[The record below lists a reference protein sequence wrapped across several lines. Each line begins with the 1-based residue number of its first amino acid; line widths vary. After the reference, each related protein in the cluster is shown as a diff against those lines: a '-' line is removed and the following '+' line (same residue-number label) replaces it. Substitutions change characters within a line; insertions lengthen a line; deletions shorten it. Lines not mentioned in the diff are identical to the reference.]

1 MFDAEDDQ
9 LAKNE
14 QAADENHVRGDARSF
29 ERVRLRRSHARRSR
43 QEGVARVEARV
54 SHETSEI
61 GAVEGNGRINFRGE
75 ERSRGYSTGFVGAH
89 AIGVYKADLA
99 KVVEVNYGDNSC
111 VVKILPRFDYQHLAD
126 KESGEAKN
134 KPKPTVRPAARLFS
148 ETEAKNKNLSFERWK
163 FDRTLNDRVD
173 VLCGTHKIKDG
184 YLLKRC
190 ALTTVKLTEA
200 PSLDEIQKFA
210 PGGDEEDDDFDDEE
224 DDEDGGAR
232 RKKSTNNHINRLAK
246 LTMNEKKAS
255 KSAAARFLVGDQ
267 VIVVEG
273 DLRNLEG
280 VIKRVDADGRV
291 IVDPSHKDLTDPLP
305 FNPEQLRK
313 HFKVGSTVR
322 VVHGAHEGASGMVVK
337 VSDQIA
343 TVFSTSTNEEFSVF
357 MRDLA
362 DDAEAATRV
371 DRIGEYALH
380 DLAMLDDGNVGVL
393 TRVEK
398 DVAFVLTNAG
408 TLERPNVKACKL
420 AGISNER

>member
-1 MFDAEDDQ
+1 M
-9 LAKNE
+9 
-14 QAADENHVRGDARSF
+14 
-29 ERVRLRRSHARRSR
+29 
-43 QEGVARVEARV
+43 
-54 SHETSEI
+54 
-61 GAVEGNGRINFRGE
+61 
-75 ERSRGYSTGFVGAH
+75 
-89 AIGVYKADLA
+89 
-99 KVVEVNYGDNSC
+99 
-111 VVKILPRFDYQHLAD
+111 
-126 KESGEAKN
+126 
-134 KPKPTVRPAARLFS
+134 
-148 ETEAKNKNLSFERWK
+148 
-163 FDRTLNDRVD
+163 D

-267 VIVVEG
+267 VIIVEG

-337 VSDQIA
+337 G
-343 TVFSTSTNEEFSVF
+343 F
-357 MRDLA
+357 
-362 DDAEAATRV
+362 
-371 DRIGEYALH
+371 
-380 DLAMLDDGNVGVL
+380 
-393 TRVEK
+393 
-398 DVAFVLTNAG
+398 
-408 TLERPNVKACKL
+408 RPNRDCFFHVH
-420 AGISNER
+420 ERGVFRLHARSCRTMLKRRRASTASASTLYTIWPCWTTETSAF

>member
-1 MFDAEDDQ
+1 
-9 LAKNE
+9 
-14 QAADENHVRGDARSF
+14 
-29 ERVRLRRSHARRSR
+29 
-43 QEGVARVEARV
+43 
-54 SHETSEI
+54 
-61 GAVEGNGRINFRGE
+61 
-75 ERSRGYSTGFVGAH
+75 
-89 AIGVYKADLA
+89 
-99 KVVEVNYGDNSC
+99 
-111 VVKILPRFDYQHLAD
+111 
-126 KESGEAKN
+126 
-134 KPKPTVRPAARLFS
+134 
-148 ETEAKNKNLSFERWK
+148 
-163 FDRTLNDRVD
+163 
-173 VLCGTHKIKDG
+173 
-184 YLLKRC
+184 
-190 ALTTVKLTEA
+190 
-200 PSLDEIQKFA
+200 
-210 PGGDEEDDDFDDEE
+210 
-224 DDEDGGAR
+224 
-232 RKKSTNNHINRLAK
+232 
-246 LTMNEKKAS
+246 MNEKKAS

-398 DVAFVLTNAG
+398 DVAFVQIGRAH
-408 TLERPNVKACKL
+408 V
-420 AGISNER
+420 